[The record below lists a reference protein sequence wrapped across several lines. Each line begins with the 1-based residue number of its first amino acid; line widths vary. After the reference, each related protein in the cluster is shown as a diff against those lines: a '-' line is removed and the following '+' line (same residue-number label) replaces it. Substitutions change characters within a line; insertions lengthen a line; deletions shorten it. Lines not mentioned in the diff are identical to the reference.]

1 MSKVLVTGIKTY
13 NFTNKE
19 TGEVI
24 QGMKVNFLNALPSTA
39 KNEVG
44 FLPMQSSLALECE
57 KDFKEIPGIY
67 DAKYELVPGK
77 GNKATLAITGFEF
90 VKPVILDSLFK

>member
-19 TGEVI
+19 TGQVV
-24 QGMKVNFLNALPSTA
+24 QGMKVSFLNGQPTTA
-39 KNEVG
+39 QSEVG
-44 FLPMQSSLALECE
+44 YLPMQSSLSLECA

-67 DAKYELVPGK
+67 EANYELVAGK

-90 VKPVILDSLFK
+90 VKAVSFDGMFK

>member
-13 NFTNKE
+13 NFTNKD

-24 QGMKVNFLNALPSTA
+24 QGMKVSFLNGQPSSGQ
-39 KNEVG
+39 NEVG
-44 FLPMQSSLALECE
+44 FLPMQSSLALECS

-67 DAKYELVPGK
+67 EAKYELVPGK
-77 GNKATLAITGFEF
+77 GNKATLAITGFDF
-90 VKPVILDSLFK
+90 VKAVSIYGLFK